1 MKLVMEPASAL
12 EDASMLAP
20 FLTYHLKG
28 ALLGVKDMSDST
40 NERVKQVTMIN
51 EQKYVCA

>member
-1 MKLVMEPASAL
+1 MKLVVEPGSAL
-12 EDASMLAP
+12 EDAHMLA
-20 FLTYHLKG
+20 HLKG

-40 NERVKQVTMIN
+40 NETVKQVSMIN